1 MILIFYYFF
10 DVSYLFDWSVIHKCD
25 IFIFQDFLPVCLLV
39 EFLYCVGFTSLCVL
53 CFVEGKVF
61 CFYDALVYA
70 VFVHFMIKLFVGF
83 IENISLGIISMNSE
97 ETKFVSFDVIV
108 NIL

>member
-1 MILIFYYFF
+1 M
-10 DVSYLFDWSVIHKCD
+10 
-25 IFIFQDFLPVCLLV
+25 
-39 EFLYCVGFTSLCVL
+39 
-53 CFVEGKVF
+53 F

-83 IENISLGIISMNSE
+83 IENISLGIISRNSGE
-97 ETKFVSFDVIV
+97 KKFVSFDVFV